1 MEWESSDSRSL
12 LRRHLLEFLID
23 SAQQL
28 LVRPIVKY
36 TALSFFADR
45 FFPSV
50 SRSRKNNLFDE
61 AKCER
66 NFWLPNPLTE
76 SNLQLF
82 ALVSIWVSSKLHETR
97 PLSVKSLKSLGDMLI
112 SDQCFT
118 TRDFAMA
125 VSVVLCNFD
134 YFLCVDQI
142 IIFLTETDYKLPLL
156 HGSNVTQF
164 DIGASQIAFIFLEEL
179 LMQFRELSKVGSL
192 VSLEVCMEIMDLL
205 YETEQTSM
213 LFSSPHAL
221 AASILVAAYFF
232 MVPKQQWEFPLL
244 PWGSVSST
252 AFLTAYMFTR

>member
-1 MEWESSDSRSL
+1 MPHDGGSAKNQGFSRDFRHKRVYLMLMRRFEQELGKTDEKMEWESSDSHSV

-50 SRSRKNNLFDE
+50 SRSRKHNLFDV

-66 NFWLPNPLTE
+66 NFWLLNPLTE

-125 VSVVLCNFD
+125 ERL
-134 YFLCVDQI
+134 FL
-142 IIFLTETDYKLPLL
+142 EM
-156 HGSNVTQF
+156 TQF
-164 DIGASQIAFIFLEEL
+164 DIGASQVAFIFLEEL

-205 YETEQTSM
+205 YEKEQTSM

-232 MVPKQQWEFPLL
+232 TVPKQQWEFPLL
-244 PWGSVSST
+244 PWVCH
-252 AFLTAYMFTR
+252 LL